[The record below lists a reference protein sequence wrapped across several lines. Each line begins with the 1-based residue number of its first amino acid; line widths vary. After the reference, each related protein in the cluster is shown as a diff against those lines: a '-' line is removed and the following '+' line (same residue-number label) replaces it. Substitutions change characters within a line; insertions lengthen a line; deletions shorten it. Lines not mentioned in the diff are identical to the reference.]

1 MDADRAGP
9 GVRLPP
15 PLVFLAGLGL
25 GFLLQRRF
33 PLPFAAPGNLL
44 PRLLGAVFV
53 LGSGAL
59 ALWGFLTFRRAR
71 TTVRPDR
78 PASALLTA
86 GPFHFTR
93 NPLYLSLSLLHA
105 GVALLVNALW
115 PALMLLPVLLVI
127 RFHVI
132 AREERHLAARFGAE
146 YETYLRTVRRW
157 F

>member
-1 MDADRAGP
+1 M
-9 GVRLPP
+9 PP
-15 PLVFLAGLGL
+15 PAVFLAGLGL

-33 PLPFAAPGNLL
+33 PLPFAAPGNPL
-44 PRLLGAVFV
+44 PRLLGAMLI

-59 ALWGFLTFRRAR
+59 ALWGFRTFRHAR

-78 PASALLTA
+78 PASALLTS
-86 GPFHFTR
+86 GPFRLSR
-93 NPLYLSLSLLHA
+93 NPLYLSLSLLQA
-105 GVALLVNALW
+105 GMALLADALW

-132 AREERHLAARFGAE
+132 AREERHLAARFGAD
-146 YETYLRTVRRW
+146 YQAYCRAVRRW

>member
-1 MDADRAGP
+1 MDADRTGP

-15 PLVFLAGLGL
+15 PLVFISGLGL
-25 GFLLQRRF
+25 GFLLQSRF
-33 PLPFAAPGNLL
+33 LLPFAAPGNPL
-44 PRLLGAVFV
+44 PRLLGGVLV

-105 GVALLVNALW
+105 GVALLANALW

-132 AREERHLAARFGAE
+132 AREERHLAARFGAD
-146 YETYLRTVRRW
+146 YQAYLRTVRRW